1 MSVQDEV
8 FDRDPSLDERA
19 FELQATFRTLLDCM
33 ARPGEVA
40 RLCPSADCAADA
52 ERVGLFPATLM
63 LADMLLDSGTT
74 FALAGESADAATR
87 FVAVRTHAARAAVD
101 TAAYVV
107 LPEAVRDKVAAGTI
121 AVLTPGTLEEPHR
134 GATAIVECSVLL
146 GADAAGV
153 RVGSASNARDKS
165 FWRLSGPGID
175 GASVFSCDRADV
187 LGARAAR
194 MDEFPCGIDLIFVD
208 GFGHIAAVPR
218 SSSCEEVESW
228 DM

>member
-1 MSVQDEV
+1 MSMQDEV

-33 ARPGEVA
+33 AHPGEVA
-40 RLCPSADCAADA
+40 RLCPSAACAEDA
-52 ERVGLFPATLM
+52 ERAGLFPATLM

-74 FALAGESADAATR
+74 FALATAGADAPAR
-87 FVAVRTHAARAAVD
+87 AIAVRTHAARASLGE
-101 TAAYVV
+101 AAYVV
-107 LPEAVRDKVAAGTI
+107 LPAAVQSEAAARAV

-153 RVGSASNARDKS
+153 RVGSASNAREKS
-165 FWRLSGPGID
+165 FWRLAGPGID

-187 LGARAAR
+187 LRARAER

-208 GFGHIAAVPR
+208 GFGHVVAVPR
-218 SSSCEEVESW
+218 SSSCEEAESW